1 MTVLIIR
8 LVQMD
13 LKILIAMAGIS
24 VLTAHAYLA
33 DVKMMSIH
41 IHVIV
46 LRDIRDLT
54 VTEKLITARLI
65 HA

>member
-13 LKILIAMAGIS
+13 LRNLIAMTGIS
-24 VLTAHAYLA
+24 VLTAHAYMA
-33 DVKMMSIH
+33 DVKMMSIY

-54 VTEKLITARLI
+54 VT
-65 HA
+65 